1 MEKEGE
7 VAKKKSKP
15 VVASKDKSA
24 PMVISVKDSRSKQ
37 NEAARAAGARK
48 TTRGHRRKERARNEL
63 MGFTRK
69 KKHKGQG
76 GE

>member
-1 MEKEGE
+1 MT
-7 VAKKKSKP
+7 KKKSKP
-15 VVASKDKSA
+15 VVAPKDKNA
-24 PMVISVKDSRSKQ
+24 PMVISVQSSRLKQ

-69 KKHKGQG
+69 KKHKGG
-76 GE
+76 GDE

>member
-1 MEKEGE
+1 M
-7 VAKKKSKP
+7 AKARTEL
-15 VVASKDKSA
+15 VVAAKDKDA
-24 PMVISVKDSRSKQ
+24 PMVIKTSDSRSKQ
-37 NEAARAAGARK
+37 NEAARVAGARK

-76 GE
+76 DR

>member
-1 MEKEGE
+1 M
-7 VAKKKSKP
+7 AKVKSKL
-15 VVASKDKSA
+15 VVAPKSKGA
-24 PMVISVKDSRSKQ
+24 PIVIKASESRSKQ
-37 NEAARAAGARK
+37 NEAARMAGERK

>member
-1 MEKEGE
+1 M
-7 VAKKKSKP
+7 AKVKSKL
-15 VVASKDKSA
+15 VVAPKSKDA
-24 PMVISVKDSRSKQ
+24 PIVIKVSESRSKQ
-37 NEAARAAGARK
+37 NEAARVAWARK

-76 GE
+76 GG